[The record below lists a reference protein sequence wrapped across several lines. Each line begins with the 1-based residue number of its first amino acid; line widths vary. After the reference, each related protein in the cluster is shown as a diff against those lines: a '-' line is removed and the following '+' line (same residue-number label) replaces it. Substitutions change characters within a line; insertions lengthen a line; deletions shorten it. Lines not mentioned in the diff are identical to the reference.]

1 MPVKVTKKIK
11 EVADLIV
18 SALRDLEPDELTF
31 YTGYHP
37 MGYDLS
43 GYRKSRKAL
52 LEALNEVSSVSKAT
66 MDRAT
71 RYLISYGVIHKI
83 ADGNELMYALSSN
96 HAATVVAGEFPIS
109 TEPDLPAEPAPPA
122 EPTHVRLDNHEAVTA
137 ALAGDWSKVVEKL
150 ETLEGGA

>member
-31 YTGYHP
+31 YAGDHP
-37 MGYDLS
+37 MDHDLS

-71 RYLISYGVIHKI
+71 RWLISYGVIHKI

-109 TEPDLPAEPAPPA
+109 TEPAPPA